1 MPYNL
6 PTYTT
11 TNISF
16 GPAVVFIGPAGTTP
30 ETEIG
35 AVRSGA
41 SIAITRTV
49 TDVTQGNPPLLV
61 ERFASGEAVEITFTA
76 IEWNLDNFVR
86 VLGAG
91 STTDGVLK
99 FGGTVGFSDLALLF
113 KHRTPAGD
121 TYEIRIWKAKPAG
134 TFTIPFSDDIHEF
147 EMTFNAQYAETDW
160 AGNTLSAG
168 EQLLQIEKS

>member
-6 PTYTT
+6 PTYNT

-16 GPAVVFIGPAGTTP
+16 GPAVVYIGPAGATP
-30 ETEIG
+30 DTEVG
-35 AVRSGA
+35 AVRAGA

-76 IEWNLDNFVR
+76 IEWNLENFVSA
-86 VLGAG
+86 LGAG
-91 STTDGVLK
+91 SVADGTLK

-113 KHRTPAGD
+113 RHRTPAGD

-147 EMTFNAQYAETDW
+147 EMTFNALYSDTDW
-160 AGNTLSAG
+160 GGTPLADG
-168 EQLLQIEKS
+168 EQLLQIVKL